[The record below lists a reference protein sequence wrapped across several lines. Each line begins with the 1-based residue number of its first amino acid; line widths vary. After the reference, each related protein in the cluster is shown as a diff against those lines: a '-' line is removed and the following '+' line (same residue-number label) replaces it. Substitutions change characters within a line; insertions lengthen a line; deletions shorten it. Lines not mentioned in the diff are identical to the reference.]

1 MSAASRA
8 SAAAAV
14 AAPADVVRRAVA
26 ESASTDPGEPARR
39 PAAERIS
46 LLAALLLG
54 LWHGIAGCCGAGR
67 RGATIQRAFASAVR
81 SRANARGGTGLR
93 RRSHRRRLGNQPRG
107 GDDRL
112 ASCRDGR
119 GARQRVRG
127 SSEHM
132 RSCAIA
138 SGLRRPSGAGQRSRL
153 RSQRVVHG
161 GLPLLPALERSLQV
175 LRELQAYSEA
185 VKATLPLLAA
195 VAAIRPQSPAADE
208 AATDPP

>member
-26 ESASTDPGEPARR
+26 ESASTDPAEQTREVAR
-39 PAAERIS
+39 ACA
-46 LLAALLLG
+46 AALTDGGWETSHVEEMIALLRVEMG
-54 LWHGIAGCCGAGR
+54 EE
-67 RGATIQRAFASAVR
+67 
-81 SRANARGGTGLR
+81 RAN
-93 RRSHRRRLGNQPRG
+93 
-107 GDDRL
+107 
-112 ASCRDGR
+112 
-119 GARQRVRG
+119 
-127 SSEHM
+127 E
-132 RSCAIA
+132 CAD
-138 SGLRRPSGAGQRSRL
+138 
-153 RSQRVVHG
+153 
-161 GLPLLPALERSLQV
+161 QV